1 MRKRVVSFNLPPLKR
16 RVQESSL
23 KGLEAVMRGKSKRGF
38 IWRDLRKQGVRRRA
52 GRRVGTREGNTEAAR
67 KMVEFLDR
75 GWQEER
81 GKGADGLV
89 EQGWQEVNGQGGATV
104 LQRGQ
109 EARRVG

>member
-1 MRKRVVSFNLPPLKR
+1 
-16 RVQESSL
+16 
-23 KGLEAVMRGKSKRGF
+23 
-38 IWRDLRKQGVRRRA
+38 
-52 GRRVGTREGNTEAAR
+52 
-67 KMVEFLDR
+67 MVEFLDS